1 MPHRS
6 YRADAIRTQIMK
18 TSPDGGGAI
27 FSGLL
32 AGEADEAEAALAA
45 VGFVDARRRA
55 EVDAN
60 GDEWISLLMTR
71 A

>member
-1 MPHRS
+1 MLPI
-6 YRADAIRTQIMK
+6 AAEMANATN
-18 TSPDGGGAI
+18 PGGRAI

-32 AGEADEAEAALAA
+32 AGEQQEVESVLAS
-45 VGFVDARRRA
+45 VGFGSTRIRRGVDL
-55 EVDAN
+55 N